1 MRNLFTVKARTM
13 YGNRMPRNIKQKLW
27 GTTKSR
33 TIEEPEHMVVH
44 RRTLT
49 EGEMISS
56 IPYVYAAQFASLTR
70 AETKINSVPVDPA
83 IRELKAEIER
93 TRTSMLRIA
102 ANNDVSV
109 LKADIERT
117 WSNTTVQPTNN
128 EIAQTNDDDIVDIS
142 VLKAEIERTRSKM
155 MSVGSSARVAISLNA
170 WQHRARAEHRAR
182 AANLMNTVNER
193 RSSKSLD

>member
-93 TRTSMLRIA
+93 TR
-102 ANNDVSV
+102 
-109 LKADIERT
+109 
-117 WSNTTVQPTNN
+117 
-128 EIAQTNDDDIVDIS
+128 
-142 VLKAEIERTRSKM
+142 SKM

-182 AANLMNTVNER
+182 AADLMNTVNER
-193 RSSKSLD
+193 RSSKSVD